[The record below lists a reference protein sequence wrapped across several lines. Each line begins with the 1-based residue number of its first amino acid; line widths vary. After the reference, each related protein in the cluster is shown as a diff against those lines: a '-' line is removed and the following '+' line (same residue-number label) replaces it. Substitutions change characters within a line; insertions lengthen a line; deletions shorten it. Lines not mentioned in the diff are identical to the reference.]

1 MIFGRQS
8 LKIEILDDN
17 LSKRVYDV
25 KDFEDEKKDIVFIGS
40 SSKENSAIK
49 ILKAYRSGKK
59 QVLFDESNQ
68 SIKELLSEIDF
79 KEIDFSMLLF
89 TSGTTGKP
97 VGAFKSKE
105 NLEQEV
111 TELIELVK
119 KYKPK
124 QVISTVP
131 FVHIY
136 GILTSILLP
145 YRLGINLCFKK
156 HFLPHDLFEAIQSNS
171 IIVTTPLYIKSLLRL
186 NESRDL
192 SDVVFISSTAPLNE
206 QSANKFIEKF
216 NTNLIQLFGSTETG
230 GIAYKK
236 QNDKLWQPIN
246 KVQIAINE
254 DNLLK
259 IASPFVSSLL
269 YENGFKNTNGE
280 IQSFDY
286 VKFKD
291 KKFKIIGRNSQIF
304 KVGGKRF
311 SSLHVE
317 EILECLSEVKKAYVL
332 VSYNKEELKDESLEI
347 FLECHEEISLKEI
360 NKALKEKIGNI
371 KFPIKLK
378 IVDKIPTNA
387 IGKKIIPL

>member
-49 ILKAYRSGKK
+49 ILKAYISGKK

-79 KEIDFSMLLF
+79 KEIDFSILLF

-145 YRLGINLCFKK
+145 LRLGINLCFKK
-156 HFLPHDLFEAIQSNS
+156 HFLPHDLFEAIKSNS

-186 NESRDL
+186 NECRDW
-192 SDVVFISSTAPLNE
+192 SDVVFISSTAPLDE
-206 QSANKFIEKF
+206 QTANRFIEKF

-230 GIAYKK
+230 GIAYKE

-246 KVQIAINE
+246 EVQISVNE
-254 DNLLK
+254 DSLLK
-259 IASPFVSSLL
+259 ITSPFVSNLL
-269 YENGFKNTNGE
+269 YENGFKNTHGT

-286 VKFKD
+286 VEFKGTKFKM
-291 KKFKIIGRNSQIF
+291 IGRKTDIF
-304 KVGGKRF
+304 KVGGRRF
-311 SSLHVE
+311 STLHVTK
-317 EILECLSEVKKAYVL
+317 ILETISCVKKAFVDVKYHKGE
-332 VSYNKEELKDESLEI
+332 SKDERLDIYLESTEI
-347 FLECHEEISLKEI
+347 ISLKEVNNI
-360 NKALKEKIGNI
+360 LRMNFGNV
-371 KFPIKLK
+371 KFPITLK
-378 IVDKIPTNA
+378 IVEKITMTSL
-387 IGKKIIPL
+387 GKKIMPI